1 MPTANEALFD
11 ALVRHQIGLMR
22 LSSSVRNDINRVLN
36 ATEDDLRD
44 AINRRLSNADGGR
57 GETETRR
64 LQTLLNIVKNIR
76 LEAWDQ
82 LDTEW
87 LEAMYDI
94 TVAEG
99 GSFVKTL
106 NTVSPA
112 VLDTVLPAVSK
123 LKAIVDTDL
132 FEGRTFKEWIAKVK
146 QDDLVRMGG
155 AIRQG
160 MIQGES
166 SQQIAGRVLG
176 TAAFGQT
183 DGVTEMTR
191 RNAEAITRTAINNFA
206 NEARTLV
213 ALENKDIIPAEIFV
227 ATLDNR
233 TTPVCRANDGKRF
246 AVGVGPKPP
255 LHFNCRSLRVP
266 LLSPEAIGNR
276 PAKAGTERMMLREFA
291 AKNKIDVV
299 TDRDDLPYGMK
310 GKFDDFS
317 RARMRELTGQVP
329 AKTTYQEWLGGQ
341 SREFQN
347 DVLGETRAR
356 LFRDGKLKLD
366 RFVNRNGDELTL
378 SELARRE
385 RQAFIDAGLDPDGF

>member
-299 TDRDDLPYGMK
+299 TSRDDLPHGMK

-385 RQAFIDAGLDPDGF
+385 RQAFIDAGLDPDEF